1 MTEAQL
7 THRVIEYLRK
17 LKRDGEPVWWLKIH
31 GGPLQ
36 HAGVPDLLIVYH
48 GVVLFVE
55 LKAPGKK
62 PTRLQLETMRR
73 ISVAGGWTKVI
84 DTEENLIRL
93 LDLIKDRVLKSPAVQ
108 LADQRESFGGMG

>member
-7 THRVIEYLRK
+7 THRVIEHLRK
-17 LKRDGEPVWWLKIH
+17 LKREGEPCWWLKIH

-48 GVVLFVE
+48 GVALFVE

-73 ISVAGGWTKVI
+73 IKAAGGRAIVI
-84 DTEENLIRL
+84 DKLDDLQVALGL
-93 LDLIKDRVLKSPAVQ
+93 LRVVQ
-108 LADQRESFGGMG
+108 LADQRESYSGMG